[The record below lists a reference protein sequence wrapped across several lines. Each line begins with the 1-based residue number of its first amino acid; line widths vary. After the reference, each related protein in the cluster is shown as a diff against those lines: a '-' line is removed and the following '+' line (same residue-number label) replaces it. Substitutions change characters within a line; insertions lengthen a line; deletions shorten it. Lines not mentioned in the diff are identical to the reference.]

1 MHALLAQARLMA
13 DYNQW
18 INTRLYAAAAE
29 LPHDMLTQDR
39 GAFFRSVLGTL
50 NHVMVGDRVW
60 LSRFARH
67 PARHAALESFRRMS
81 APQRVDVMLH
91 DTLPELT
98 LARHQLDQTIIDWC
112 TELTADA
119 LAHPLAYQS
128 LKGVPAVRPMGS
140 LMMHFFNHQTHHR
153 GQVTTL
159 LSQCGV
165 DIGETDL
172 LGLIPQCDEEP
183 V

>member
-1 MHALLAQARLMA
+1 MHALLAHARLMA

-18 INTRLYAAAAE
+18 INARFYAAAAE

-39 GAFFRSVLGTL
+39 GAFFRSVLGTF
-50 NHVMVGDRVW
+50 NHIMVGDRVW

-67 PARHAALESFRRMS
+67 PSHHATLEPFRRVS
-81 APQRVDVMLH
+81 APQRVDVTLH

-98 LARHQLDQTIIDWC
+98 LARHQLDQIIIDWC
-112 TELTADA
+112 TELTADQ
-119 LAHPLAYQS
+119 LAHPLPYQS
-128 LKGVPAVRPMGS
+128 LKGVPAVRPLGS

-165 DIGETDL
+165 EVGETDL

>member
-1 MHALLAQARLMA
+1 MPARSCPPDGGLH
-13 DYNQW
+13 NQW

-29 LPHDMLTQDR
+29 LPHDMLHPGSR
-39 GAFFRSVLGTL
+39 RVFPLGAGTL
-50 NHVMVGDRVW
+50 NHVMVGDRCVVA
-60 LSRFARH
+60 LCPPPGPPCRAGIVSAHVR
-67 PARHAALESFRRMS
+67 PAA
-81 APQRVDVMLH
+81 VDVMLH

-140 LMMHFFNHQTHHR
+140 LMMHF
-153 GQVTTL
+153 
-159 LSQCGV
+159 
-165 DIGETDL
+165 
-172 LGLIPQCDEEP
+172 LITRPTIAAK
-183 V
+183 

>member
-1 MHALLAQARLMA
+1 MVTIVYGYRMWWTRRPTLSEPLSVTWRRL
-13 DYNQW
+13 
-18 INTRLYAAAAE
+18 
-29 LPHDMLTQDR
+29 
-39 GAFFRSVLGTL
+39 
-50 NHVMVGDRVW
+50 
-60 LSRFARH
+60 
-67 PARHAALESFRRMS
+67 S

-112 TELTADA
+112 TELNADA

>member
-1 MHALLAQARLMA
+1 MPALLAHIRLMA

-18 INTRLYAAAAE
+18 INTRLYAATAE
-29 LPHDMLTQDR
+29 LPHDMLIQDR

-50 NHVMVGDRVW
+50 NHIMVGDRVW

-67 PARHAALESFRRMS
+67 PARHASLELFRHTS
-81 APQRVDVMLH
+81 APQRVDVLIH
-91 DTLPELT
+91 DTLPA
-98 LARHQLDQTIIDWC
+98 LAADRHQLDQTIVDWC
-112 TELTADA
+112 TELQADD
-119 LAHPLAYQS
+119 LACPLPYRS
-128 LKGVPAVRPMGS
+128 LKGVPAVRPTGS
-140 LMMHFFNHQTHHR
+140 LIMHFFNHQTHHR
-153 GQVTTL
+153 GQVSTL